1 MIAEFSLNAEV
12 LRESLRAAPELTV
25 RLEQLYSTPDD
36 PLRNV
41 FWATGPGADAFE
53 AALPS
58 DPSITD
64 WVRLETT
71 EIGRL
76 YRITYAPDI
85 VDLQLY
91 RVAGEVDGLV
101 LDATATDGRYELRM
115 RFPNRAAFDTF
126 RTRGAALGVDFD
138 LQAIYTPQTD
148 VTEDD
153 CVLTDAQYETLLAA
167 FEQGYYEIPR
177 GVSLAELATQFGVSD
192 QAVSERLRRATR
204 ALVAETLVGGSE
216 KDAST
221 TRPVTN
227 GPRQPS
233 PSQ

>member
-1 MIAEFSLNAEV
+1 MIVECSLNAEV

-53 AALPS
+53 AALPG

-91 RVAGEVDGLV
+91 RVICEVDGLV

-126 RTRGAALGVDFD
+126 RARGAALGVDFD
-138 LQAIYTPQTD
+138 LQAIYTQQTGVAGD
-148 VTEDD
+148 GA
-153 CVLTDAQYETLLAA
+153 VLTDAQRETLVAA
-167 FEQGYYEIPR
+167 FERGYYDIPR
-177 GVSLAELATQFGVSD
+177 RVSLAELATQFGVSD

-204 ALVAETLVGGSE
+204 ALVAETLVDGSE
-216 KDAST
+216 NDAST
-221 TRPVTN
+221 TRAATS
-227 GPRQPS
+227 GTR
-233 PSQ
+233 

>member
-1 MIAEFSLNAEV
+1 MIAEFTLDAEV

-41 FWATGPGADAFE
+41 FWATGTGADAFE

-85 VDLQLY
+85 VDLELY
-91 RVAGEVDGLV
+91 HIAGEVEGLI
-101 LDATATDGRYELRM
+101 LDATANDGRYEMRM
-115 RFPNRAAFDTF
+115 RFPSRAAFEEF
-126 RTRGAALGVDFD
+126 YTRGTALDVRFD
-138 LQAIYTPQTD
+138 LQALYTSQ
-148 VTEDD
+148 VGGREDES
-153 CVLTDAQYETLLAA
+153 VLTDAQRETLILA
-167 FEQGYYEIPR
+167 FDCGYYDIPR
-177 GVSLAELATQFGVSD
+177 GISLDELGEKLGISD

-204 ALVAETLVGGSE
+204 SLVAATFASQGAA
-216 KDAST
+216 KIANADADTVDFS
-221 TRPVTN
+221 
-227 GPRQPS
+227 PRS
-233 PSQ
+233 